1 MFPKLQETMF
11 KEVKYENK
19 VSIENIY
26 KDSENIKKKQIETL
40 QLKN

>member
-19 VSIENIY
+19 VSIENIN